1 MNNFIATKN
10 DEGRTLLKYI
20 SRLLIDVPSSKI
32 EKMFREKDIKLNGKR
47 TKDKKY
53 IIKEGDEIIL
63 YGVRFSFKKHENIKY
78 NFEVIFE
85 DENILVVSKPANISV
100 HDEDDSLDN
109 QVLSYLE
116 FEKID
121 SFTPSHIGR
130 IDKGT
135 TGVVL
140 YGKTYE
146 ALRELKENVSKF
158 DKYYRLKSHLDR
170 SNIFEGFIHHN
181 EFEKKEIISLKF
193 GKETKTIFTV
203 LEDNEVEAQIITGR
217 KHQIRSTLA
226 FLGFPIIGDLK
237 YGGEKSDKMYLHS
250 YKIVV
255 KGLSRNLSY
264 LNNKEFIAHK
274 YFGV

>member
-20 SRLLIDVPSSKI
+20 SRLLSDVPTSKI
-32 EKMFREKDIKLNGKR
+32 ERMFREKDIKLNGAR

-53 IIKEGDEIIL
+53 LVKEGDEITL
-63 YGVRFSFKKHENIKY
+63 YGVRFSFEKHENIKF
-78 NFEVIFE
+78 NFKTIFE
-85 DENILVVSKPANISV
+85 DENILVVSKPANISI

-130 IDKGT
+130 IDKAT

-146 ALRELKENVSKF
+146 ALRELKENVGKF
-158 DKYYRLKSHLDR
+158 EKYYRLKSYLDK
-170 SNIFEGFIHHN
+170 SQTFEGLIHHN
-181 EFEKKEIISLKF
+181 ELEKKEIISLKF

-203 LEDNEVEAQIITGR
+203 LEDDEVEAQIITGR
-217 KHQIRSTLA
+217 KHQIRSSLA

-237 YGGEKSDKMYLHS
+237 YGGERSDRIYLHS
-250 YKIVV
+250 HRIVL
-255 KGLSRNLSY
+255 KGLSGNLEY
-264 LNNKEFIAHK
+264 LNNQEFIAK
-274 YFGV
+274 NYFE